1 MPYKVSVIIP
11 VYNAEKYIAQC
22 IESLSNQVF
31 KECEFIFIND
41 GSLDN
46 SKQIIESF
54 QKKDKRIKL
63 INQANQGVSAAR
75 NSGLKAASGEYVG
88 FVDADDYIE
97 EDMYERLY
105 TACMKGNYDAAISNV
120 GDGNAKHQMI
130 TTYPFPVNNCLE
142 QDYIQKHI
150 LPYFLK
156 SDNLNTVCTK
166 LYKMKIIKQTN
177 LFFPEG
183 IALGEDGL
191 FNLYFMSSAHK
202 ITYLDYTGYHYREV
216 SGSATRNTNEKDYF
230 KRALEVYRQDLPD
243 KLVGAVDQEKIKE
256 LKSIRLINSVMSYIH
271 VYFTPSNMRFHKRYQ
286 SVKNMI
292 TNKSTKEALPFYV
305 KGNDHA
311 LGRYEKFLVNM
322 IRKQSVIGLYCATAY
337 SRFRNK

>member
-1 MPYKVSVIIP
+1 MSYKVSVIIP

-22 IESLSNQVF
+22 IESLANQTL

-41 GSLDN
+41 GSWDN

-63 INQANQGVSAAR
+63 INRANQGVSAAR

-88 FVDADDYIE
+88 FVDADDYIG

-105 TACMKGNYDAAISNV
+105 TACMKGNYDAVISNV
-120 GDGNAKHQMI
+120 GDGNARQQMI
-130 TTYPFPVNNCLE
+130 TKYPFPVNHCLE

-166 LYKMKIIKQTN
+166 LYKMKIIKQNN

-202 ITYLDYTGYHYREV
+202 IIYLDYTGYHYRAV
-216 SGSATRNTNEKDYF
+216 NGSATRNISEKDYF
-230 KRALEVYRQDLPD
+230 KRALEVYELDLPV

-271 VYFTPSNMRFHKRYQ
+271 VYFMPSKMRFNKRYQ
-286 SVKNMI
+286 YVRGMI
-292 TNKSTKEALPFYV
+292 TNKSTREALPYYV
-305 KGNDHA
+305 KENYSA
-311 LGRYEKFLVNM
+311 LGRYQKFLINM
-322 IRKQSVIGLYCATAY
+322 IRKQSVVGLYCATAY